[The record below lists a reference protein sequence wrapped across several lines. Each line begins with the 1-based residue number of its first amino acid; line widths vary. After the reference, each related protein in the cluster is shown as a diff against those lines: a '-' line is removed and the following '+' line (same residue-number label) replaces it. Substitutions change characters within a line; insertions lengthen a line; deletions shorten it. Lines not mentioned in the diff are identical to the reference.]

1 MNFRLSVVA
10 LSNSILWIFGG
21 VGALLVM
28 FTCNKWWTVLS
39 AIAIIQYI
47 AVIIWFC
54 IDGEGKARK

>member
-1 MNFRLSVVA
+1 MNFRLLVVA

-28 FTCNKWWTVLS
+28 FTYNKWWTVLS

-54 IDGEGKARK
+54 IDGERKARK